1 MKRLENLYDV
11 TQRLCGMI
19 EPQGETNVD
28 AVRLGNLTDTIDLT
42 ERLIEDIIMVAR
54 HKDRVEFSMK
64 TAGEKADNFISG
76 LRGRLNPEPM
86 FSEHEISQLQ
96 SKIHA
101 ITGDGKIM
109 MLFNEMLGINA
120 GSKACC

>member
-28 AVRLGNLTDTIDLT
+28 AVRLDNLTDTIDLT

-101 ITGDGKIM
+101 ITGDGEVM

-120 GSKACC
+120 GS

>member
-19 EPQGETNVD
+19 EPQGETNID
-28 AVRLGNLTDTIDLT
+28 AVRLDNLTDTIDLT
-42 ERLIEDIIMVAR
+42 ERLIDDIIMVAR

-64 TAGEKADNFISG
+64 EAGVTADNFISK
-76 LRGRLNPEPM
+76 LRGKLNPQPIFTEN
-86 FSEHEISQLQ
+86 EISQLQ

-101 ITGDGKIM
+101 ITGDGQVIA
-109 MLFNEMLGINA
+109 LFNEMLGINA
-120 GSKACC
+120 G